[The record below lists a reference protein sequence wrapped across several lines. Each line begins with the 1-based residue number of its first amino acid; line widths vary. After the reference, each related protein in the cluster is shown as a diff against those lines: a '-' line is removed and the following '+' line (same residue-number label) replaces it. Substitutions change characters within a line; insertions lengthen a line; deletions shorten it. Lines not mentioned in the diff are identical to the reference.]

1 LARELAHAGLQTAAF
16 CASGA
21 HDQQV
26 AARRFS
32 KATIFA
38 PAWAN
43 SRANQSRTAR
53 AEAIQR
59 AGRFAFN
66 RSC

>member
-1 LARELAHAGLQTAAF
+1 LGERVVRNDEVSGSIPLGSTRFGICRESAHAGLQTAIF

-32 KATIFA
+32 KLTIFGSA
-38 PAWAN
+38 
-43 SRANQSRTAR
+43 
-53 AEAIQR
+53 
-59 AGRFAFN
+59 
-66 RSC
+66 